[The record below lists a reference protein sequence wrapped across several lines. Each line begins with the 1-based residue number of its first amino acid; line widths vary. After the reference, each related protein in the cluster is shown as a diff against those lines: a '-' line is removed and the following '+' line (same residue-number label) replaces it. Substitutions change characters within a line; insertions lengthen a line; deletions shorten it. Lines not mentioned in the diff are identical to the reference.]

1 MKRTMVS
8 CSFLSLVVV
17 LSTPFSDALACGN
30 QMHAWIT
37 MRALEHVEDPDLKA
51 FLENGLTG
59 AQSRDFEAHLRNGT
73 MFPDSGYAYQITSST
88 YSMACPTGSGY
99 EERDMVMRYGEIA
112 HWEQFQLGYLEQFK
126 LNHPLPTAT
135 PDAELEFAFLLGM
148 TSHGMADQIYDGV
161 LMKGSKHHD
170 ATTGWGPCE
179 YGEPW
184 PYDFARPVYAPFDSA
199 TDILWTAL
207 EGDQDIPR
215 VSFPGDALV
224 RTFEADY
231 EDYLELGLS
240 ECEFSHF
247 TENSHESLPGNNT
260 GAGLDIE
267 SEELFWNGINL
278 VGFGMELVKGWAE
291 DDQDLGQARMFYP
304 WAQERFEMTESYG
317 APESIARFTAKLWE
331 TIYREAINDQT
342 WKQSTL
348 LGSFPADGGYEHPIS
363 SESPTSNVSLVFAR
377 QVQRGQNFEELIRW
391 SDSDGNPVV
400 FQVEHVYG
408 ANILNLRPNSDLL
421 VDTEY
426 QIEIISD
433 LQLKHDLTARAGTAF
448 SFSTGVAPEP
458 EPTADSDNE
467 GGGCAST
474 GGLGLPILFAALLL
488 RRRRQR

>member
-1 MKRTMVS
+1 
-8 CSFLSLVVV
+8 
-17 LSTPFSDALACGN
+17 
-30 QMHAWIT
+30 
-37 MRALEHVEDPDLKA
+37 
-51 FLENGLTG
+51 
-59 AQSRDFEAHLRNGT
+59 
-73 MFPDSGYAYQITSST
+73 
-88 YSMACPTGSGY
+88 
-99 EERDMVMRYGEIA
+99 
-112 HWEQFQLGYLEQFK
+112 
-126 LNHPLPTAT
+126 
-135 PDAELEFAFLLGM
+135 M

-291 DDQDLGQARMFYP
+291 DDQDLGQARIFYP

-331 TIYREAINDQT
+331 TIYREAIDDQDMEAGHLT
-342 WKQSTL
+342 WI
-348 LGSFPADGGYEHPIS
+348 IS
-363 SESPTSNVSLVFAR
+363 CRWRLRAPDIRRESNVECELDFCSPSST
-377 QVQRGQNFEELIRW
+377 GQEFEQLIRW
-391 SDSDGNPVV
+391 TDSDGNPVS

-408 ANILNLRPNSDLL
+408 ANILNLRPSSDLTI
-421 VDTEY
+421 DTVY
-426 QIEIISD
+426 QIEIISN
-433 LQLKHDLTARAGTAF
+433 LELKHDLTARAGTAF

-458 EPTADSDNE
+458 EPTTDDQDE

-474 GGLGLPILFAALLL
+474 GGLSLPFLFAALLL
-488 RRRRQR
+488 RRRRQSS